1 MTLSELNLA
10 IIKWAED
17 RQIIKHSTA
26 YAQAFKTAEEVME
39 LVEAKYLLR
48 YLMAHEVSDWDYQ
61 HDRVHEQLR
70 DAIGDI
76 YVTLIVGGK
85 CYDEEYCYNSNLNSS
100 WSKTSASQVANPVE
114 RLQKSL
120 IPLGAASEGQVS
132 YWTNWLLMVSYLAQ
146 IAQDAGTTL
155 EACVNQ
161 AYDQIKD
168 RKGHLNASGVFV
180 KEEA

>member
-17 RQIIKHSTA
+17 RQILKHSTA

-39 LVEAKYLLR
+39 LVEAVAQLKLLSG
-48 YLMAHEVSDWDYQ
+48 MPGECTDKTFD
-61 HDRVHEQLR
+61 DIR
-70 DAIGDI
+70 DAIGDV
-76 YVTLIVGGK
+76 YVTLVVGGK
-85 CYDEEYCYNSNLNSS
+85 CYDGEYCDNSNLNEN
-100 WSKTSASQVANPVE
+100 WSKTATSQVANPVE
-114 RLQKSL
+114 RLQRSL
-120 IPLGAASEGQVS
+120 IPLGAASKGQVS
-132 YWTNWLLMVSYLAQ
+132 YWVNWLLMISYLAQ
-146 IAQDAGTTL
+146 IAEEAGTSL

>member
-17 RQIIKHSTA
+17 RQILKHSTA

-48 YLMAHEVSDWDYQ
+48 YLMAYKVSDWDYQ

-70 DAIGDI
+70 DAIGDV
-76 YVTLIVGGK
+76 YVTLVVGGK
-85 CYDEEYCYNSNLNSS
+85 CYDEEYCDMITPSSQRSNVSPSS
-100 WSKTSASQVANPVE
+100 VPNPVD

-120 IPLGAASEGQVS
+120 IPLGAACKGQGS
-132 YWTNWLLMVSYLAQ
+132 YWMNWLLMVSYLAQ
-146 IAQDAGTTL
+146 VAEEAGTTL

>member
-17 RQIIKHSTA
+17 RQILKHSTA

-39 LVEAKYLLR
+39 LVEATTRHRIYSGWVLATDLQ
-48 YLMAHEVSDWDYQ
+48 AQAFTEI
-61 HDRVHEQLR
+61 R

-76 YVTLIVGGK
+76 YVTLIVGLA
-85 CYDEEYCYNSNLNSS
+85 CYRTDGMEIAFSMAPSPVLTDLTHPKYLTGALVNL
-100 WSKTSASQVANPVE
+100 SKYATQQKGLPPQSYVDHVE
-114 RLQKSL
+114 WF
-120 IPLGAASEGQVS
+120 INVIDH
-132 YWTNWLLMVSYLAQ
+132 LAKKY
-146 IAQDAGTTL
+146 DTTL
-155 EACVNQ
+155 EACVKQ

>member
-17 RQIIKHSTA
+17 RQILKHSTA
-26 YAQAFKTAEEVME
+26 YAQAFKTAEEVFE
-39 LVEAKYLLR
+39 LVEATAQLKLLSG
-48 YLMAHEVSDWDYQ
+48 MPGECTDKTFDNI
-61 HDRVHEQLR
+61 R

-76 YVTLIVGGK
+76 YVTLVVGGK
-85 CYDEEYCYNSNLNSS
+85 CFDIEYCDNSNLDSN

-120 IPLGAASEGQVS
+120 IPLGAASKGQVS
-132 YWTNWLLMVSYLAQ
+132 YWMNWLLMVSYLAQ
-146 IAQDAGTTL
+146 VAQDAGTTL

-161 AYDQIKD
+161 AYDTIKGRTGRMGSNGIWEKD
-168 RKGHLNASGVFV
+168 T
-180 KEEA
+180 